1 MRPSGA
7 HTHPD
12 GGGGAAVAVLAL
24 FILVGAGSTIAAALA
39 DVLRVLAL
47 IACTTAALAVAAAAG
62 VVVWR
67 VRHRNRP
74 APWTVTTLPPSRATR
89 AVVPPQAQ
97 RPAIG
102 RGNDVHLHLHGLS
115 PADIAAA
122 LAHLNDTQPP
132 TGTYRTGGPES

>member
-12 GGGGAAVAVLAL
+12 SGGGAAVAVLAL

-47 IACTTAALAVAAAAG
+47 IACMTAGLAVTATAG

-74 APWTVTTLPPSRATR
+74 TPWTVTTLPGRQQVPVLPPARAE
-89 AVVPPQAQ
+89 
-97 RPAIG
+97 RPALG
-102 RGNDVHLHLHGLS
+102 RGSDVHLHLHGLS

-132 TGTYRTGGPES
+132 TETYRRP